1 MDVSLGAAV
10 AVGIAHQVGEKAC
23 EQLPVPPDRNPR
35 RRLPGEGDPLLP
47 DERQVGALCFEQRA
61 QVHPLQGIALGL
73 KLQAGEIQHILDK
86 TRHLFPLACNHLE
99 CFPVLLG
106 GSILLQR
113 QLALRQDHA
122 HGRAQL
128 MGGVGGELPLGLKC
142 LVQPGEH
149 GVELPGQLVELVA
162 SPSQLDSLVEVA
174 AGADL
179 RRCGGDLL
187 HGTQHPARD
196 EIPAHNGGKH
206 QEGHEYQGHLRNVGE
221 LHLALGLGHRAP
233 EPQPG
238 ESRLGQGAVVDIVE
252 HVPGGDL
259 LDHLILKG

>member
-1 MDVSLGAAV
+1 M
-10 AVGIAHQVGEKAC
+10 
-23 EQLPVPPDRNPR
+23 
-35 RRLPGEGDPLLP
+35 
-47 DERQVGALCFEQRA
+47 
-61 QVHPLQGIALGL
+61 
-73 KLQAGEIQHILDK
+73 
-86 TRHLFPLACNHLE
+86 
-99 CFPVLLG
+99 
-106 GSILLQR
+106 
-113 QLALRQDHA
+113 
-122 HGRAQL
+122 
-128 MGGVGGELPLGLKC
+128 PLGLKC

-179 RRCGGDLL
+179 RRRGGDLL

-238 ESRLGQGAVVDIVE
+238 KSRLGQGAVVDIVE
-252 HVPGGDL
+252 YVPGGDL
-259 LDHLILKG
+259 LDHLILKGQVLRLQGDGIFAVEEGAVLLVEGSEDAVDLVEEVVVHLQVALAVAKVVIQGGREVNVLEVGVILHLIDVVRHGLDEAVADVFENHLTADGEDHPVGDGRHQDERRRKPQRDLQPDGRAPHGALSSRRT